1 VRQRGIRNQRADE
14 FVVSLDSLRARI
26 EQASHTDWAA
36 GDSTP
41 EGSSAEPAD
50 EISTR
55 LAEFDRRERL
65 LSKRRREL
73 HERIDFLEAI
83 TVPLKP
89 DAIAQLSAFKRS
101 ERSCSFER
109 RQLHHEIDGLRAQ
122 ARE

>member
-1 VRQRGIRNQRADE
+1 MDE
-14 FVVSLDSLRARI
+14 
-26 EQASHTDWAA
+26 T
-36 GDSTP
+36 
-41 EGSSAEPAD
+41 
-50 EISTR
+50 STR
-55 LAEFDRRERL
+55 LAEFTRRERL

-109 RQLHHEIDGLRAQ
+109 RQLHHEIDELRRA
-122 ARE
+122 AGRGFAANG